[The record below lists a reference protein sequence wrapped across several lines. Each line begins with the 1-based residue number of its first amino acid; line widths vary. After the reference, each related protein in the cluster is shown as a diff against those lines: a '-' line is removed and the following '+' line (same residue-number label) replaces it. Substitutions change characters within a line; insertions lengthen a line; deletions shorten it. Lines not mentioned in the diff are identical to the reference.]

1 MRRDLVRSSTGT
13 LDSEQGSI
21 RLDVFLKMSRI
32 IARRSLAREVCD
44 HGGIWVNGRQA
55 RGSRLVKVG
64 DLIQWRQPGKVT
76 TLKVSRIPSS
86 NLGKR
91 QACGLYEILAREFV
105 TSGDWEFS
113 AKTDSS

>member
-1 MRRDLVRSSTGT
+1 MSRGLVGSSAGT
-13 LDSEQGSI
+13 LDSGQGSM

-32 IARRSLAREVCD
+32 IPRRTLAREVCD
-44 HGGIWVNGRQA
+44 HGGMWVNGRQA
-55 RGSRLVKVG
+55 KGSRLVKVG

-86 NLGKR
+86 NLGKK
-91 QACGLYEILAREFV
+91 QARSLYEILAREFV

-113 AKTDSS
+113 SRTDSS